1 MRDITIHAG
10 APFKFDVKITGE
22 PPPTKTW
29 FVNKARLENRDNLT
43 IDSEDYRTKLS
54 VFMAT
59 RKDTGTYVIKAE
71 NDSGKDEAEVQV
83 TVLGKRGQ
91 FE

>member
-1 MRDITIHAG
+1 M
-10 APFKFDVKITGE
+10 
-22 PPPTKTW
+22 
-29 FVNKARLENRDNLT
+29 NKARLESRDNLT

-71 NDSGKDEAEVQV
+71 NDSGKDEADVSV
-83 TVLGKRGQ
+83 TVLGKPGLGSGGTG
-91 FE
+91 